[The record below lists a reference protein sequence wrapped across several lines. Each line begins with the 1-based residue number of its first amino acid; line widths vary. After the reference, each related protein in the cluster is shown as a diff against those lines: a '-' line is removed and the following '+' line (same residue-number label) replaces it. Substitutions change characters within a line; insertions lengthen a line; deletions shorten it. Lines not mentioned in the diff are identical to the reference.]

1 MGKGRARCLAVPAP
15 GRRPAARLTGQPEAG
30 PGAVI
35 GAGAVGCPG
44 RPRQRHRCAGRG
56 TYAAGRTGPV
66 ELIREAG
73 EVHLSGGRRPPP
85 LCLAS
90 FGSAGGTLSKGAEYA
105 AADVPFQHQRGL
117 GRCLVRVDAAAV
129 RWTQRGSQ
137 VRKAV
142 AAALRAYGGRGCAE
156 RVAQEYGDHP
166 ETAVARMRWARGVV
180 GEVFGAPGSEQDGR
194 RRRPGL
200 RVPGPRGRRLVRI

>member
-15 GRRPAARLTGQPEAG
+15 GRRPVARLTGQPQAG

-66 ELIREAG
+66 KFIREAG

-85 LCLAS
+85 PCLAS
-90 FGSAGGTLSKGAEYA
+90 FGSARGNPVQGG
-105 AADVPFQHQRGL
+105 
-117 GRCLVRVDAAAV
+117 
-129 RWTQRGSQ
+129 
-137 VRKAV
+137 
-142 AAALRAYGGRGCAE
+142 
-156 RVAQEYGDHP
+156 
-166 ETAVARMRWARGVV
+166 
-180 GEVFGAPGSEQDGR
+180 
-194 RRRPGL
+194 
-200 RVPGPRGRRLVRI
+200 